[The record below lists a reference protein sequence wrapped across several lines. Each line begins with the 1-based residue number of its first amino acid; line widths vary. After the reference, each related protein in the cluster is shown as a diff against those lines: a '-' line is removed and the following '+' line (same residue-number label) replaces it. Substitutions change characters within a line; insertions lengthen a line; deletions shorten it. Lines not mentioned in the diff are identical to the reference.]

1 MSRSTRSRLTLTLA
15 AGRRLAFSGAL
26 GMLVVLAGCGADT
39 RRAGTQPAATTASAT
54 ATGVQPG
61 PAVATDVTDPQR
73 RAYVAR
79 VDRICARLD
88 PERTAVDEQVSK
100 SADARDAAVAY
111 EKTISLGGSQL
122 RQIEAVPA
130 PPRDRA
136 ALSADVFA
144 VISRQLVIRRQ
155 IKTALAAAD
164 LTRLQSLRLE
174 LDGLTRSL
182 AAFARGYGFRVCGEE

>member
-1 MSRSTRSRLTLTLA
+1 MSRSTRSRPTVMLT
-15 AGRRLAFSGAL
+15 AGRRLAFSGGLA
-26 GMLVVLAGCGADT
+26 MLVVLAGCGADT
-39 RRAGTQPAATTASAT
+39 RRAETQTAATTTAAT
-54 ATGVQPG
+54 ATAVQPG
-61 PAVATDVTDPQR
+61 PTLATKITDPQR

-88 PERTAVDEQVSK
+88 PERSAVGERVAK
-100 SADARDAAVAY
+100 SADAREAAAAY
-111 EKTISLGGSQL
+111 EKTITLGSSQL

-136 ALSADVFA
+136 ALRADVFA
-144 VISRQLVIRRQ
+144 VISRQLVIRQQ

-164 LTRLQSLRLE
+164 VTRLQSLRLE

-182 AAFARGYGFRVCGEE
+182 AAFARGYGFQVCGEE